1 MAKLTRKPREDE
13 KRAVALKYDKGTD
26 TAPTVKAK
34 GSGWT
39 AERII
44 EIAKENDV
52 PIQEDKDLVQ
62 ILSMLEI
69 DQEIPANVYGAVA
82 KILSFIYRMRA
93 QRIS

>member
-1 MAKLTRKPREDE
+1 MAKESRPPTPGE
-13 KRAVALKYDKGTD
+13 KLAVALKYDQGD
-26 TAPTVKAK
+26 DSAPKVKAK

-62 ILSMLEI
+62 ILSMLEL
-69 DQEIPANVYGAVA
+69 DQEIPSNVYGAVA
-82 KILSFIYRMRA
+82 KILSFIYRMRS